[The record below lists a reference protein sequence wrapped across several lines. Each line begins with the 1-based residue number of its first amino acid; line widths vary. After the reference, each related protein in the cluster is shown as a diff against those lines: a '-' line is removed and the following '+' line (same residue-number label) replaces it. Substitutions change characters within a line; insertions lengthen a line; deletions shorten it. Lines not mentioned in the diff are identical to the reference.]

1 MGPSAGS
8 EPEVQNV
15 MKYVSKI
22 KKNIKFHQSLH
33 AYGQY
38 IVFPWGYTNERIPD
52 YDKLFELGNKVGH
65 MNFSDFF
72 SMLIKISKL
81 LSIPVIK
88 LDMYLFSGQRG
99 II

>member
-33 AYGQY
+33 AFGQY
-38 IVFPWGYTNERIPD
+38 IMFPWGYTDERIPD
-52 YDKLFELGNKVGH
+52 YDKLFELGKKVRQLLISSQ
-65 MNFSDFF
+65 FS
-72 SMLIKISKL
+72 
-81 LSIPVIK
+81 
-88 LDMYLFSGQRG
+88 
-99 II
+99 